1 MNEQTETLRIL
12 QDINVRLELL
22 EEQVEYLVH
31 IVTPRRRRQPGA
43 ARG

>member
-1 MNEQTETLRIL
+1 MNEQVEVLRVL

-31 IVTPRRRRQPGA
+31 VMPPRRRRPGGTRA
-43 ARG
+43 